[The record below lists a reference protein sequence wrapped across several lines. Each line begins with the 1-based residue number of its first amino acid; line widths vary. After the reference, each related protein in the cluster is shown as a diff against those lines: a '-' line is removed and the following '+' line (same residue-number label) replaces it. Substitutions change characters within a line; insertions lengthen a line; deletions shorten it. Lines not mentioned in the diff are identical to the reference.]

1 MFSCLFIW
9 VPVPFLF
16 KEKKRRKRG
25 PTAPPPL
32 LLQDPEKAR
41 KRIQERV
48 AMLLAEEVEF
58 PPTPQ
63 LPTSRILE
71 DESGKAAWLL
81 PLSKTKECFLWNI
94 SALTGPYDPESFYTA
109 ALTPPIV
116 PWKPVQVGCSFVLAL
131 IFVCPGSLAQ

>member
-1 MFSCLFIW
+1 MFSYLFIW
-9 VPVPFLF
+9 VCLPFLF
-16 KEKKRRKRG
+16 KEKKRRKKG

-58 PPTPQ
+58 PPTPR

-71 DESGKAAWLL
+71 DEPGKAAWLL
-81 PLSKTKECFLWNI
+81 PLPKTRECFLWNF
-94 SALTGPYDPESFYTA
+94 SALTGPCDPESFYTA

-116 PWKPVQVGCSFVLAL
+116 PWKPVQVGCSSVLAL
-131 IFVCPGSLAQ
+131 IFVCLSSLAL